1 MGAPTWPPTPE
12 ESARLFVEEYGEE
25 ARRIMG
31 LDSDEEAE
39 QAILAHF
46 LFAPPR
52 RELVSGE
59 EVGTPLDSLLRSL
72 TAWLRAVSDGD
83 VQISTSD
90 PASTDGEVL
99 FLPRAAPA
107 PVQPAEDALLFRVM
121 ALVQVGFLKFGLLD
135 NRRFVAE
142 LHRDWVLR
150 SCYTLLCVHHIAARW
165 SAEWPG
171 IKADFAAVRFLDKA
185 GAMRVNTM
193 EVPRKGMPGAFLPL
207 YDGLTDFMEEAGA
220 EGEAARKAV
229 AAVRAIADPKTA
241 GPILMGQ
248 AQSLRMTFKGMRLG
262 PPPLPWFVGIIRP
275 EWLLHDLRE
284 EMEAAHEW
292 KKGQKPLRQL
302 LAAKLKKGEGSS
314 LPDRIKRS
322 LRGERDGPPPPAD
335 APTSQLEVRPKDDGS
350 RSYDEWDQARGIY
363 KIAATRVVPIDA
375 PGGPLENYEKIVHAN
390 QPQIKEIRR
399 KFEALRIEE
408 RWLHGQTDGS
418 EIDLNRA
425 IAALADIQAGFSPR
439 TDWYIRFQRQ
449 RQDVAI
455 LTMVDLSG
463 STQGNI
469 IALEQQAI
477 VMFAEGLRVLNFP
490 HAFHGFSNRGPN
502 QCHVQR
508 MKDWDDPYDE
518 ATCKRLANLRPGG
531 ATRLGAFI
539 RHATWQLSQRPEGRR
554 ILMLLSDGRPHDRGE
569 YAESYGMHDSA
580 MAIMESRRQGVY
592 TFCIS
597 MDNQEGA
604 EGYLRNIFGPG
615 RYLLLDNLDDL
626 PARLPEVFRSLIK

>member
-1 MGAPTWPPTPE
+1 VGAPTWPPTPE

-207 YDGLTDFMEEAGA
+207 SAFNSFFPTMVQGRGWVCIALVVFAMWRPWRALLGA
-220 EGEAARKAV
+220 LLFALFDAYQLRLQARLDNDIPYQIFLMMPYLFSIAALVIMAR
-229 AAVRAIADPKTA
+229 RARVPQA
-241 GPILMGQ
+241 LMQ
-248 AQSLRMTFKGMRLG
+248 PYR
-262 PPPLPWFVGIIRP
+262 
-275 EWLLHDLRE
+275 
-284 EMEAAHEW
+284 
-292 KKGQKPLRQL
+292 
-302 LAAKLKKGEGSS
+302 
-314 LPDRIKRS
+314 
-322 LRGERDGPPPPAD
+322 RGER
-335 APTSQLEVRPKDDGS
+335 
-350 RSYDEWDQARGIY
+350 
-363 KIAATRVVPIDA
+363 
-375 PGGPLENYEKIVHAN
+375 
-390 QPQIKEIRR
+390 
-399 KFEALRIEE
+399 
-408 RWLHGQTDGS
+408 
-418 EIDLNRA
+418 
-425 IAALADIQAGFSPR
+425 
-439 TDWYIRFQRQ
+439 
-449 RQDVAI
+449 
-455 LTMVDLSG
+455 
-463 STQGNI
+463 
-469 IALEQQAI
+469 
-477 VMFAEGLRVLNFP
+477 
-490 HAFHGFSNRGPN
+490 
-502 QCHVQR
+502 
-508 MKDWDDPYDE
+508 
-518 ATCKRLANLRPGG
+518 
-531 ATRLGAFI
+531 
-539 RHATWQLSQRPEGRR
+539 
-554 ILMLLSDGRPHDRGE
+554 
-569 YAESYGMHDSA
+569 
-580 MAIMESRRQGVY
+580 
-592 TFCIS
+592 
-597 MDNQEGA
+597 
-604 EGYLRNIFGPG
+604 
-615 RYLLLDNLDDL
+615 
-626 PARLPEVFRSLIK
+626 